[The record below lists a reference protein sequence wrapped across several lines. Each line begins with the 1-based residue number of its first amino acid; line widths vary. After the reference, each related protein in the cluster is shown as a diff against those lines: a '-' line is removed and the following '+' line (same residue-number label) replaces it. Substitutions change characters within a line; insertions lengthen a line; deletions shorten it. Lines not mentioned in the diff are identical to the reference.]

1 MIRGVVTALLTAAA
15 LAALAAPA
23 AAAPPLDT
31 ARTLLAHYHLDSRQ
45 LEQAREVLEAAL
57 QRETDAN
64 VAAALAQTWF
74 LIGEFRSRTDDAR
87 ITAYENGREIGRR
100 AISLAPNNEAA
111 HVWYALNS
119 GRVAET
125 RGLTRAATMV
135 PTLRQEAETIL
146 KLNPDSVDGHTLAGG
161 LAAELPVVLG
171 GDRRRAEQHFRK
183 ALQADPR
190 RTWTRIELARLYIA
204 TRRYGEAAHE
214 LQTVVDE
221 PAATDLPY
229 WTLRDLPRARA
240 LLESIGGRE
249 RRESP

>member
-1 MIRGVVTALLTAAA
+1 MSRAVLTSLLIVAA
-15 LAALAAPA
+15 LAASVM
-23 AAAPPLDT
+23 AAPPLDA
-31 ARTLLAHYHLDSRQ
+31 ARGLLTRYHEDPRLLD
-45 LEQAREVLEAAL
+45 QAREILEGSP
-57 QRETDAN
+57 QRNTDVN

-87 ITAYENGREIGRR
+87 VAAYENGREAGRR
-100 AISLAPNNEAA
+100 AVSVAPGNEAA

-119 GRVAET
+119 GRLAET
-125 RGLTRAATMV
+125 RGLMRSAAMV

-161 LAAELPVVLG
+161 LAAELPAVLG
-171 GDRRRAEQHFRK
+171 GDRRRAEWHFRK

-204 TRRYGEAAHE
+204 TRRYGEAVQE
-214 LQTVVDE
+214 LKLVVDE
-221 PAATDLPY
+221 TAAADLPY
-229 WTLRDLPRARA
+229 WTLRDLPRART
-240 LLESIGGRE
+240 LLDSIGGRE